1 MEDQRIID
9 LFFERSE
16 QAIAEL
22 SKKYGRLCRALSKRI
37 LQNDQDAEEC
47 VNDAFL
53 AVWNT
58 IPPER
63 PDILSAY
70 LCRITRNLSLK
81 RHSCLTARKRNTAY
95 DVVLEEVSECLAAK
109 DSVEDEL
116 LAGEI
121 SAHINHFL
129 GSMKKKDRVIFV
141 RRYWFCMEIRE
152 IAEEMGESTNYVN
165 VHLHRTRE
173 KLKKCLK
180 AEGLLV

>member
-1 MEDQRIID
+1 MRKRRVSCGLEYDPAGTTGHLIRLSVPD
-9 LFFERSE
+9 HEKSV
-16 QAIAEL
+16 AET
-22 SKKYGRLCRALSKRI
+22 
-37 LQNDQDAEEC
+37 
-47 VNDAFL
+47 AFL
-53 AVWNT
+53 PYGPQA
-58 IPPER
+58 EYR
-63 PDILSAY
+63 LR
-70 LCRITRNLSLK
+70 CG
-81 RHSCLTARKRNTAY
+81 
-95 DVVLEEVSECLAAK
+95 LEEVSECLAAK